1 MNIGIKN
8 NVSKM
13 TNSCLFFLGRKKYNN
28 NNIFNISPF
37 STVKDGLTSYKGKNY
52 PKETFT
58 TFPVRWGDQ
67 DAMNHVNNVV
77 YFQYFEQAR
86 GTWFIKHVNL
96 PLSAV
101 EAEKGNV
108 AIAPIL
114 AQTSCK
120 YKRPVVFPDTLTV
133 GFTSEVVNAERGDFR
148 HSYVVYSE
156 QQDAVVAEGTA
167 DLVAYDYK
175 NMKREKIPDNWTFL
189 QT

>member
-1 MNIGIKN
+1 M
-8 NVSKM
+8 
-13 TNSCLFFLGRKKYNN
+13 KYNLKN
-28 NNIFNISPF
+28 STILSGKVLLLLSIVFIFSYVNIYYDKLEKAEFEKSKKDNDMEYSNIEDYDNIIKSDTIEGF
-37 STVKDGLTSYKGKNY
+37 VGK
-52 PKETFT
+52 KE
-58 TFPVRWGDQ
+58 RI
-67 DAMNHVNNVV
+67 
-77 YFQYFEQAR
+77 QYFEQAR

>member
-1 MNIGIKN
+1 M
-8 NVSKM
+8 
-13 TNSCLFFLGRKKYNN
+13 
-28 NNIFNISPF
+28 P
-37 STVKDGLTSYKGKNY
+37 
-52 PKETFT
+52 
-58 TFPVRWGDQ
+58 
-67 DAMNHVNNVV
+67 
-77 YFQYFEQAR
+77 
-86 GTWFIKHVNL
+86 
-96 PLSAV
+96 PLIAA
-101 EAEKGNV
+101 AEKGNV